1 MNTVIRGKPE
11 KAAEKTS
18 SLAETRRMN
27 MSCLDGDCGY
37 SLRKNRLCK
46 DRKAAK
52 KKKRDV

>member
-1 MNTVIRGKPE
+1 MNTVMRGKPE

-46 DRKAAK
+46 TAK
-52 KKKRDV
+52 KKKREV